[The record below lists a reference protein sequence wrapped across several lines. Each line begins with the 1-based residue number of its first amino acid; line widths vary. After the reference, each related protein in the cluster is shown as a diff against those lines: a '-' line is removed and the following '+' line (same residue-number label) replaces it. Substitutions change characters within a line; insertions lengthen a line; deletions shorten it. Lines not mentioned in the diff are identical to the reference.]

1 VIREIFYVPM
11 PFDIV
16 SLSNALHVIGKYCH
30 LGFVTRNRKLVVVGN
45 AKGDAACRLAL
56 HYNGL

>member
-1 VIREIFYVPM
+1 MIREIFYVPL

-30 LGFVTRNRKLVVVGN
+30 LGFVTRNRKLVVVRN
-45 AKGDAACRLAL
+45 RKGDAACR
-56 HYNGL
+56 